1 MDIIK
6 KIETMRKSRGLSKY
20 KLATEAGLTQSTY
33 DTMVKRNTPPKI
45 ETLQCICNAFGITLA
60 QFFAQDE
67 KAEVLTQEERL
78 FLSYFRN
85 RSPSKRQAVLEL
97 IK

>member
-6 KIETMRKSRGLSKY
+6 KIETMREARGWSKY
-20 KLATEAGLTQSTY
+20 YLANEAGLTQSTY

-85 RSPSKRQAVLEL
+85 LSPSKRQAVLEL

>member
-6 KIETMRKSRGLSKY
+6 KIESMRKSRGLSKY

-78 FLSYFRN
+78 FLSHFRSL
-85 RSPSKRQAVLEL
+85 SPSKRQAVLEL